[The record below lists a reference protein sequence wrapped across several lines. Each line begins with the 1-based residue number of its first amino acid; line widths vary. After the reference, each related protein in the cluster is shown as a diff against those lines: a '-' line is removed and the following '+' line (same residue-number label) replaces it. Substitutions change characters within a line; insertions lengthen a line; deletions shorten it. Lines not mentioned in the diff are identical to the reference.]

1 MNAIFKICFVIPYF
15 SSVPVNLQITN
26 NDLPFLPSCHQFPF
40 SDNAVSASRAAAVAS
55 LAVVASAAGV
65 FSAHVASLAV
75 VMATAGIF
83 SPEVASLIVVA
94 SAAGVFASR
103 VAATAVVMTPV
114 RVFSSD
120 ITSGFVVHATVCIH
134 ATLIDALFVVEPSGL
149 RKFGGICME
158 GEQGQEKE

>member
-1 MNAIFKICFVIPYF
+1 MNAIFKICFAIPYF

-40 SDNAVSASRAAAVAS
+40 SGNAVSASRAAAVTS
-55 LAVVASAAGV
+55 LA
-65 FSAHVASLAV
+65 
-75 VMATAGIF
+75 
-83 SPEVASLIVVA
+83 VVA

-149 RKFGGICME
+149 RKFGGVCME
-158 GEQGQEKE
+158 GEQGEEKE